1 MKRCWHGVEMEE
13 RKMLDIMIYFLVVL
27 SIIGMVKSL
36 VSFVVGHITAR
47 RAEETESEPDGG
59 KKDA

>member
-13 RKMLDIMIYFLVVL
+13 RKMLDIMIYFFVVL
-27 SIIGMVKSL
+27 SVIGMAKSL
-36 VSFVVGHITAR
+36 VSFIVGIIASR

>member
-13 RKMLDIMIYFLVVL
+13 RKMLDIMIYFFVVL

-36 VSFVVGHITAR
+36 VSFVVGHITER
-47 RAEETESEPDGG
+47 RVEETESEPDGG
-59 KKDA
+59 KKDV

>member
-13 RKMLDIMIYFLVVL
+13 RKMLDIMIYFLMVL

-36 VSFVVGHITAR
+36 VSFIVGIIASR